1 MIIENSMIP
10 QVSSMVKVRNEDFG
24 LLLVSE
30 KTPILALNDDSKL
43 IWNCIDGESSVENII
58 SKLNEEINGTIED
71 TEKVVKCFLESVY
84 DLRLIEL
91 D

>member
-24 LLLVSE
+24 LLLVSK
-30 KTPILALNDDSKL
+30 KTPILALNDDSKM
-43 IWNCIDGESSVENII
+43 IWDCIDGTSNVEKIV
-58 SKLNEEINGTIED
+58 SKLNEEIEGSIED

-91 D
+91 N